1 MQKEKGNILIKQIV
15 DGDIAGCRHAVEA
28 DAQAK
33 ALEEAY
39 YDMIS
44 KCPEEIQFDMEMAIN
59 SYAERVLQIAYL
71 QGIKDFA
78 NLCITLK
85 EDVLDILKK
94 CE

>member
-1 MQKEKGNILIKQIV
+1 MLIKKIV
-15 DGDIAGCRHAVEA
+15 DGDNASCRYAIEA
-28 DAQAK
+28 DEQAK
-33 ALEEAY
+33 ELEEAY
-39 YDMIS
+39 YAMIS
-44 KCPEEIQFDMEMAIN
+44 KCPEETQFDMERVIN
-59 SYAERVLQIAYL
+59 SYAERVIQIAYL